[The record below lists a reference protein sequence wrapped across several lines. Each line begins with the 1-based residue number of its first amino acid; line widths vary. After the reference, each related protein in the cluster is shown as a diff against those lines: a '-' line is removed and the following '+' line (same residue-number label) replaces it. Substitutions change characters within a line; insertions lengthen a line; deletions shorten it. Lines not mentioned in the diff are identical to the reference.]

1 MVYVMSDTELFKAL
15 SQACIKY
22 ANAKGVSFLY
32 KQKPLSYEEVFA
44 DFGVLPG
51 ILKRANKISSIC
63 LGSTLG
69 GVFPKEER
77 SYLGYKVNIPELSFP
92 IPVVMLFIVDVL
104 EAVIGEAGSGAKVVL
119 DEFSYE

>member
-1 MVYVMSDTELFKAL
+1 MSDTELFKAL

-22 ANAKGVSFLY
+22 ANTKGVSFLY

-44 DFGVLPG
+44 EFGVLPG
-51 ILKRANKISSIC
+51 ILKRANKMSSIC

-77 SYLGYKVNIPELSFP
+77 SYLGYKVSISELSFP
-92 IPVVMLFIVDVL
+92 IPVVMLFIIDVL
-104 EAVIGEAGSGAKVVL
+104 EAVIGEAGSGTKVVL

>member
-1 MVYVMSDTELFKAL
+1 MASTELFKSL

-22 ANAKGVSFLY
+22 ANTKGVSFVY

-51 ILKRANKISSIC
+51 ILKRANKMSSVC

-77 SYLGYKVNIPELSFP
+77 SYLGYKVDIPELSFP
-92 IPVVMLFIVDVL
+92 VPVAMLFIIDVL
-104 EAVIGEAGSGAKVVL
+104 ELVIGGAESGSKVAL